1 MMKPTEQTNQQ
12 VERFLRKVAQKFPF
26 TEDSSLITDIH
37 LRVSQDS
44 GDLVAFDDE
53 DEEITRCVVEQWIE
67 NQDEDFYPQ
76 VAEYL
81 RGMLKKMS
89 DTIDH
94 LGILK
99 PYSFVLEDDE
109 KEPQGELYLADD
121 DTVILG
127 GDLMQGLDKDLD
139 DFYDKLVKED

>member
-1 MMKPTEQTNQQ
+1 MKPTEQTNQQ